1 MDEPTSRVTNFLKYP
16 KYIGTAWQF
25 GDTLP
30 NPVGSFNHLT
40 PQGGHVGPTVK
51 TGAIRRWTAPES
63 MTIVI
68 EAPLTHGSDKGDGLR
83 GWVVSSR
90 QGVLG
95 KMTVKNGKADFNR
108 DGLKVEAGETIDFV
122 ADCGPAG
129 DHSFDGFGWAPIIR
143 RSDSAGM
150 GWNAAEDF
158 GDKAG
163 FVPMNAAA
171 RLAQAMF
178 QANSFLYVD

>member
-1 MDEPTSRVTNFLKYP
+1 
-16 KYIGTAWQF
+16 
-25 GDTLP
+25 
-30 NPVGSFNHLT
+30 
-40 PQGGHVGPTVK
+40 
-51 TGAIRRWTAPES
+51 
-63 MTIVI
+63 
-68 EAPLTHGSDKGDGLR
+68 
-83 GWVVSSR
+83 VVSSR
-90 QGVLG
+90 QGILG
-95 KMTVKNGKADFNR
+95 KMSVKNGKSDFNR

-122 ADCGPAG
+122 ADCGTAG

-150 GWNAAEDF
+150 AWNAADDF